1 MATCKECLHYDACV
15 GTVKASFPNIQEKKI
30 EQVGIRENNCK
41 NFKSASDV
49 VEVVRC
55 KDCVYKT
62 VTIDG
67 EYDTHDIVCGYFMS
81 DGFDGNDFCSYGKK
95 ENE

>member
-1 MATCKECLHYDACV
+1 MAQKEYIDREALIAEYDRVHKGPAGGARKLMV
-15 GTVKASFPNIQEKKI
+15 DAPAVDA
-30 EQVGIRENNCK
+30 
-41 NFKSASDV
+41 
-49 VEVVRC
+49 VEVTRC

>member
-1 MATCKECLHYDACV
+1 MDEYIKREDAL
-15 GTVKASFPNIQEKKI
+15 KAVSYAGPRERASLVDVALMVAYTKI
-30 EQVGIRENNCK
+30 NRIPAVD
-41 NFKSASDV
+41 A
-49 VEVVRC
+49 VEVTRC